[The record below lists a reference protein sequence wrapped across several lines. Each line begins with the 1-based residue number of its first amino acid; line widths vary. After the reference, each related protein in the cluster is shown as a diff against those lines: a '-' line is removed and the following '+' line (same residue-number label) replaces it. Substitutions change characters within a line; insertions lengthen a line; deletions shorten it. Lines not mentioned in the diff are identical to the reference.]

1 MGRYLKAGKGW
12 RLGWNPDAPLF
23 KGLIGGDDWAI
34 EMTATEFQDFCRLAP
49 QLAETMATMA
59 ADLMDAERLTCEAES
74 ETLWLEVE
82 GYPHAFEL
90 RVLLLTGRQ
99 AEGGWPATVVSELLQ
114 ALPGLMV
121 C

>member
-1 MGRYLKAGKGW
+1 MGRYLKEGKGW

-23 KGLIGGDDWAI
+23 KGLIGGEHWAI
-34 EMTATEFQDFCRLAP
+34 EMTAAEFQDFCRLAP
-49 QLAETMATMA
+49 QLADAMAAMA

-74 ETLWLEVE
+74 ETLWLGAE
-82 GYPHAFEL
+82 GYPHQFDL

-99 AEGGWPATVVSELLQ
+99 AEAEWPAAIVPDLLQ
-114 ALPGLMV
+114 TLPGLMV